1 MNNTDNDFNKEQNG
15 SSGEGERRRLTS
27 AERQA
32 LYAERA
38 ASKSGPAR
46 IKRRRKRIFIAAAT
60 ILALAGIIA
69 AAIGLSSAYK
79 TKILPGRRYA
89 EAKDLAEEKK
99 YYEAADVLLSLGDY
113 EDARALAA
121 EYESLGAKQASG
133 LDDPLTL
140 DKQSAP
146 WFSIDAEGVLSFDK
160 DLYRGDG
167 HVEIPAVFERVAVR
181 TIGDRFFFYAD
192 YLLSVKIPETVT
204 RIGERAFFRCESL
217 ESVTLPDS
225 IEEIAGSA
233 FAECTSLKEINFGGG
248 LKRIGDRAFKR
259 CTALTVVS
267 FPEGFES
274 IGPYAFNGCTSL
286 KKVNLPASLSEL
298 ANYAFTGCESIS
310 EVRFPGSMARLTE
323 LCSGEDGNIILKA
336 AVVRDEN

>member
-1 MNNTDNDFNKEQNG
+1 MNNTDNDLGKEQNI

-46 IKRRRKRIFIAAAT
+46 IRRRRRRIIIVAVSV
-60 ILALAGIIA
+60 LALAGIIA
-69 AAIGLSSAYK
+69 GAIGLSSAYK

-89 EAKDLAEEKK
+89 QALALAEEKK
-99 YYEAADVLLSLGDY
+99 YYEAADILLSLGDY
-113 EDARALAA
+113 SDAVSLAA
-121 EYESLGAKQASG
+121 GYESLGAKQASG
-133 LDDPLTL
+133 LDDPLVL
-140 DKQSAP
+140 DKKSAP
-146 WFSIDAEGVLSFDK
+146 WFSIDEEGVLSFDK

-167 HVEIPAVFERVAVR
+167 HIEIPAVFERVAVR

-204 RIGERAFFRCESL
+204 RIGERAFFRCESI

-225 IEEIAGSA
+225 VEEIAGSA
-233 FAECTSLKEINFGGG
+233 FTECTSLKEINFGKG
-248 LKRIGDRAFKR
+248 LKSIGDRAFKR
-259 CTALTVVS
+259 CDALTVIS

-274 IGPYAFNGCTSL
+274 IGPYAFNGCASL
-286 KKVNLPASLSEL
+286 KKVNLPASLSVL
-298 ANYAFTGCESIS
+298 SNYAFTGCTAIE
-310 EVRFPGSMARLTE
+310 EVTFPGTRERLAE
-323 LCSGEDGNIILKA
+323 LCSGEDGVIILNA
-336 AVVRDEN
+336 ATVTTAD